1 MPVEAQQR
9 TSVGFKDVSMSFQ
22 KNPLTNDLIV
32 QKDANAIAQS
42 VKNLVLTDPG
52 ERFFNPDLGTGISQ
66 SLFENIDVI
75 SASQIQVYVENTIRN
90 YEPRVRLQEVVILP
104 NYNDGLFNVTVKYE
118 IVGVDIPTQA
128 LAFPLVKTR

>member
-1 MPVEAQQR
+1 
-9 TSVGFKDVSMSFQ
+9 MSFQ

-104 NYNDGLFNVTVKYE
+104 DYSNGLFNVTVKYE
-118 IVGVDIPTQA
+118 IVGVDIPVQA

>member
-1 MPVEAQQR
+1 MPVEVQQR
-9 TSVGFKDVSMSFQ
+9 TSVGFKDISMSFQ

-66 SLFENIDVI
+66 SLFDNIDVI

-90 YEPRVRLQEVVILP
+90 YEPRVKLEEVVISP
-104 NYNDGLFNVTVKYE
+104 DYNNGLFNVTVKYE
-118 IVGVDIPTQA
+118 IVGVDIPVQA

>member
-1 MPVEAQQR
+1 
-9 TSVGFKDVSMSFQ
+9 MSFQ

-42 VKNLVLTDPG
+42 VRNLVLTDPG

-104 NYNDGLFNVTVKYE
+104 DYSNGLFNVTVKYE